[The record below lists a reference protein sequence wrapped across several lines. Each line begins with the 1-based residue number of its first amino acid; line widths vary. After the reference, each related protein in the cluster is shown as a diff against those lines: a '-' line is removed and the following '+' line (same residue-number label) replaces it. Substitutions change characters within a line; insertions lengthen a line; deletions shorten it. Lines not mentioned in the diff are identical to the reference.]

1 MSFKIVDVIKKT
13 KGISGKHK
21 RVLEAWAS
29 FANKDGTNIFCAKD
43 AAAKRAGVSRDT
55 VYRNT
60 AELVSLGLL
69 VESSSHVCKIAN
81 CNKGRTHFTGKWGHY
96 TVAYNLNVP
105 KIAELQNAERCLSGN
120 SLKVGVAKCRKF
132 NVAKSD
138 TTLPIE
144 TATASSSLDPTQ
156 FDPSVTSVTV
166 SKEGSE
172 EVSSFAV
179 AHDVVACGDENDDSD
194 QKQDTNQDQ
203 PWGWKIASNH
213 PHHWGLLNDGR
224 RVTARLVYRT
234 EDEAESQFIDWE
246 VEDEGDDGRVL
257 VKPKVHH
264 TIRAVQ
270 ANAYTQAEHGDSG
283 VGVSNLWSER
293 LGRRLNQKPEHDEWH
308 DAEGYYRELFSVGP
322 ADTVPDA
329 ELMALAEVMIDM
341 QIRYKWENNYDGNHP
356 IRNFFDWNRKH
367 KPEKLWFRCGS
378 DVAKTWW
385 SESAHSGR
393 VQWEQHDETECKIC
407 TREFAKMCGR

>member
-1 MSFKIVDVIKKT
+1 
-13 KGISGKHK
+13 
-21 RVLEAWAS
+21 
-29 FANKDGTNIFCAKD
+29 
-43 AAAKRAGVSRDT
+43 
-55 VYRNT
+55 
-60 AELVSLGLL
+60 
-69 VESSSHVCKIAN
+69 
-81 CNKGRTHFTGKWGHY
+81 
-96 TVAYNLNVP
+96 
-105 KIAELQNAERCLSGN
+105 
-120 SLKVGVAKCRKF
+120 
-132 NVAKSD
+132 
-138 TTLPIE
+138 
-144 TATASSSLDPTQ
+144 
-156 FDPSVTSVTV
+156 VTSVTV